1 MTEAKKAGEALPP
14 LKSRLVDAMADMVN
28 PQKTK
33 TAKVP
38 TKSGGSYQYKY
49 ESLDQVL
56 AAVRPPLMERKIAL
70 ETVVFD
76 GSEEIVLDTR
86 PMRDSPDAQ
95 ASGSWET
102 YMRRYALRS
111 AFGLAGEDDD
121 GAAAAGAAQGHRA
134 SPAPK
139 RPGKWDEFK
148 RLKAEAVALGV
159 RDESIK
165 EWMNAT
171 FKKDMRSYTHGDIN
185 LCEAH
190 VRQLIEDAKK
200 IAAQSQQPQEET
212 PDEG

>member
-56 AAVRPPLMERKIAL
+56 AAVRPPLMERKIGLTQRQVWSENTSSYAL

-111 AFGLAGEDDD
+111 AFGLAG
-121 GAAAAGAAQGHRA
+121 GGRRWSCG
-134 SPAPK
+134 
-139 RPGKWDEFK
+139 
-148 RLKAEAVALGV
+148 
-159 RDESIK
+159 
-165 EWMNAT
+165 
-171 FKKDMRSYTHGDIN
+171 
-185 LCEAH
+185 
-190 VRQLIEDAKK
+190 
-200 IAAQSQQPQEET
+200 
-212 PDEG
+212 